1 MKIKKGEIKEGRF
14 LVPYR
19 VYGDRDKMLVS
30 VSGAMQTMAVWRS
43 LVSFFASD
51 YSIVVFDFP
60 GQGRAQILSGPPAV
74 SLEEQIAIL
83 RCVVDETRPS
93 SDPLI
98 IAAASWGTVVAAAFA
113 AQHPGA
119 SDKLVLASF
128 GLKPSK
134 ALLEVIRDGQQL
146 VDTNNGQRLGHLII
160 ERFGQHIPDTYKNRI
175 IDQFSNMGKDQLMA
189 FYAHSESVENARHI
203 RDYVD
208 LRNIRAETLIV
219 NGEHD
224 TILDLRDGEFAAT
237 QIPRC
242 QLKIV
247 PGAGHFLHFERE
259 DILEIYKEFLDH

>member
-1 MKIKKGEIKEGRF
+1 MRVTKDELKEGRF
-14 LVPYR
+14 VVPYR
-19 VYGDRDKMLVS
+19 VYGNAHQVLVC
-30 VSGAMQTMAVWRS
+30 VSGAQQTMAVWLSVVRYFS
-43 LVSFFASD
+43 PD
-51 YSIVVFDFP
+51 YTVVIFDLP
-60 GQGRAQILSGPPAV
+60 GQGRSRTLSGPPGA
-74 SLEEQIAIL
+74 SLEEQVAVLDRVIS
-83 RCVVDETRPS
+83 VTRNNGQIN
-93 SDPLI
+93 L
-98 IAAASWGTVVAAAFA
+98 AAASWGTVVAASYA

-119 SDKLVLASF
+119 SDKLILASF
-128 GLKPSK
+128 GLKPSD
-134 ALLEVIRDGQQL
+134 ALLEVIKDGQKL

-160 ERFGQHIPDTYKNRI
+160 ERFGQDIPDTYKHRI
-175 IDQFSNMGKDQLMA
+175 IEQFSNMGTDQLMA

-208 LRNIRAETLIV
+208 LRNIRAKTLIV

>member
-19 VYGDRDKMLVS
+19 IYGDRDKMLVC
-30 VSGAMQTMAVWRS
+30 VSGAQQTMAVWLSVVRY
-43 LVSFFASD
+43 FTPD
-51 YSIVVFDFP
+51 YSVVVFDLP
-60 GQGRAQILSGPPAV
+60 GQGRSRTLSGSPGA
-74 SLEEQIAIL
+74 SLEEQVAVLDHVIST
-83 RCVVDETRPS
+83 TRHNGQVN
-93 SDPLI
+93 L
-98 IAAASWGTVVAAAFA
+98 AAASWGTIVAASYA

-160 ERFGQHIPDTYKNRI
+160 ERFGQDIPDTYKHRI
-175 IDQFSNMGKDQLMA
+175 LDQFSNMGTDQLMA

-208 LRNIRAETLIV
+208 LRNIRAKTLIV